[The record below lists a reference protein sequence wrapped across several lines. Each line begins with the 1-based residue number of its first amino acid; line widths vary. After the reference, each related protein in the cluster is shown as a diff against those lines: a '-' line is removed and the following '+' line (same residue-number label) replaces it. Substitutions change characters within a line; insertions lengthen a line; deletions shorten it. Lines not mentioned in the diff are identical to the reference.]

1 MWKNVLI
8 IHVGYLSWKVSQI
21 IICSVFRLQTDLI
34 GCALNSFG
42 SNVTY
47 KLFMPNSCMCMY
59 VHVCICAYT
68 HMCTCACRGHRTPK
82 VVFLRSLIF
91 KNVFYLFLSVFFW
104 TFSTGRPITR
114 TLYFHVNMAYLLLF
128 HFWFEWGSE
137 IVSKRP
143 QFTKLSV
150 IQQRFKSR
158 QFAPA
163 SPSLPLHCDSAA
175 PEGGETL
182 SHRCPEWQQTERAN
196 VTLVVK
202 MSLHVGLFPSFSALW
217 LALG

>member
-1 MWKNVLI
+1 MWHI
-8 IHVGYLSWKVSQI
+8 
-21 IICSVFRLQTDLI
+21 
-34 GCALNSFG
+34 NSLCLTL
-42 SNVTY
+42 VRVCM
-47 KLFMPNSCMCMY
+47 FMFVY
-59 VHVCICAYT
+59 VHIHICVHVHAEVT
-68 HMCTCACRGHRTPK
+68 GHLRWCSSGAW
-82 VVFLRSLIF
+82 FLKTYFIYF
-91 KNVFYLFLSVFFW
+91 CVFFW

-163 SPSLPLHCDSAA
+163 SPSLPLHCDSGA

-196 VTLVVK
+196 VTLVVQ